1 MQLEFLD
8 VAIGLVFVYLVLSL
22 AVTALNELFAAAF
35 KRRALL
41 LRAGI
46 THLLDDELTTRVYAH
61 PLIRSLYKGKT
72 GPSYIPSRSFAIAL
86 LDTLDGAT
94 TPSIA
99 GDAIAVLKRE
109 TGDDVARLR
118 QSVEVWFNDSM
129 ERMSGW
135 YKRRTQVI
143 SVLCAIVVTIGTN
156 ADTLTIAGALWRDPT
171 MRQAVVAQAQRYVA
185 EQPRPDAQGQ
195 GQAQGQAA
203 APGVPEPPA
212 LPPFEQA
219 QIDFDAAS
227 NRLDASLADL
237 NAMQLPIGWRDRPDA
252 AENASISRFRIVR
265 DDATE
270 AWPGVIWNA
279 DDRARWLAALDAHTL
294 GWLITILAISLG
306 APFWFDVLNKI
317 VSIRSVGKA
326 PEEAPKAPK
335 EVPKPHAPGEEP

>member
-8 VAIGLVFVYLVLSL
+8 VAIGLVFVYMVLSL

-72 GPSYIPSRSFAIAL
+72 GPSYIPSRSFAIAV
-86 LDTLDGAT
+86 LDALDGAT

-99 GDAIAVLKRE
+99 RDAIAVLKRE

-185 EQPRPDAQGQ
+185 EQPRPDAQAQTQ
-195 GQAQGQAA
+195 GQVA

-219 QIDFDAAS
+219 QVDFDAAS

-252 AENASISRFRIVR
+252 ADNAAISRFRLVR